1 MPPVL
6 FTSLSFPF
14 TRLAHSLFPAA
25 VANGII
31 AGAFFFCK
39 PYPPLSSL
47 CPSLLTAPPL
57 PDVIYDCMHY
67 A

>member
-6 FTSLSFPF
+6 FTTLSLPF
-14 TRLAHSLFPAA
+14 TRLAHKLFPAA

-39 PYPPLSSL
+39 YSTTSRSASSL
-47 CPSLLTAPPL
+47 TILPP